1 MPVGIT
7 YEQKLDYTKQSFS
20 RSYNVM
26 YVTTAVAENDVFNS
40 TTNFIKDNF
49 KIRDQTQKEIWLM
62 GFEISGDAYF
72 EKRWSKNKF
81 VSQANFEKLS
91 MYLAG

>member
-7 YEQKLDYTKQSFS
+7 YEQKLDFRKQSFS

-72 EKRWSKNKF
+72 EKRCSKNKF
-81 VSQANFEKLS
+81 VSRANCEKLS

>member
-7 YEQKLDYTKQSFS
+7 YEQKVDYTKQSFS

-40 TTNFIKDNF
+40 TMNFIKDNF

-62 GFEISGDAYF
+62 GLEISGNANI
-72 EKRWSKNKF
+72 EKRWGKNKF
-81 VSQANFEKLS
+81 ISQSNFEELS
-91 MYLAG
+91 RYLAG

>member
-7 YEQKLDYTKQSFS
+7 YEQKLDFTKQSFS

-26 YVTTAVAENDVFNS
+26 YVTTAIAENDVFNS

-62 GFEISGDAYF
+62 GLEITGGPDTENRCS
-72 EKRWSKNKF
+72 SN
-81 VSQANFEKLS
+81 
-91 MYLAG
+91 